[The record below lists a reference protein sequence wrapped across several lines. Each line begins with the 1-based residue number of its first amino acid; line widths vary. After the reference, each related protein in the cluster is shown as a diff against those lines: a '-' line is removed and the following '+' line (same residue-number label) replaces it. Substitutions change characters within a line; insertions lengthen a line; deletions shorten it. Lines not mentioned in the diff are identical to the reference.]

1 MFDIEGFREAEA
13 FESGAESLGAHA
25 AACYYFGRRL
35 YTAVNESTTFE
46 VQGSAICDDSQVC
59 AKPPLNYPILP

>member
-25 AACYYFGRRL
+25 AAFHIFWPQTLYRR
-35 YTAVNESTTFE
+35 
-46 VQGSAICDDSQVC
+46 Q
-59 AKPPLNYPILP
+59 